1 MPFNFYKESDTRLRL
16 NRFARLGTWYI
27 LALSI
32 VATVIIT
39 GQVLIQR
46 HLKNQQS
53 DSHIINVAGKQRML
67 SQKITKLVLLIH
79 DNQSNSERESIL
91 NELNES
97 LRLWK
102 FSQEGLL
109 YGSDSL
115 QLAGQNTPEVV
126 RLIAKTNTPFARMY
140 VKATS
145 ILSLL
150 EADPDTAYILLQPL
164 VADVLSAESSFL
176 NGMENVVLQ
185 YDKEARDKIAWLS
198 NLEYSLLIISLLVI
212 AIEIIFIFRPT
223 AIHVNNAINKLVVS
237 EKNSK
242 RLTKEIRM
250 VYASLEKSYEQISQI
265 NKPIDNPR
273 IYAKS
278 DKGGNVIF
286 ISPSFTELSGR
297 STFSSSMRLSD
308 LFTGLDRPDDWM
320 DEWIDTLSENKQW
333 QGDIHFKDVNNKI
346 CWVAITIIPV
356 YNEKNEIEEWAM
368 MGSEITRRKTAEQ
381 SMDLKNQAKIEKQ
394 INQQKFR
401 SVLILEGQEE
411 ERKRIAMDIH
421 DGIGQMLTSLKY
433 HLESIDLNAQ
443 ESATRKL
450 GEIDQLIKQVIKEV
464 RKVTFNLKPPVL
476 GDYGLNAAL
485 SVFVKEIAKLVDAR
499 LEYRT
504 EGEIERLPQKVE
516 NNVFRITQE
525 AINNSIKYSGA
536 EVIEVILKQV
546 GDEVIVIVKDE
557 GKGFDTKI
565 VEERSVNIES
575 GRGLFNMYERTEY
588 INGTLEIDSRPGK
601 GTTVKL
607 NVPVKAAITI
617 E

>member
-1 MPFNFYKESDTRLRL
+1 MPFDFYKESDTRLRL

-32 VATVIIT
+32 VATIIIT

-79 DNQSNSERESIL
+79 DNQPIDERQSLL
-91 NELNES
+91 NELKES

-109 YGSDSL
+109 HGNDSL
-115 QLAGQNTPEVV
+115 QLGGKNSKEVV
-126 RLIAKTNTPFARMY
+126 QLIEKTNAPFERMHLR
-140 VKATS
+140 ATT
-145 ILSLL
+145 IISLL
-150 EADPDTAYILLQPL
+150 GADLETPYILLQPL
-164 VADVLSAESSFL
+164 VTDVFSEESSFL
-176 NGMENVVLQ
+176 KGMEEVVLQ
-185 YDKEARDKIAWLS
+185 YDKEASDKIAWLS
-198 NLEYSLLIISLLVI
+198 DLEYGLLIVSLLVI

-237 EKNSK
+237 EKNAK
-242 RLTKEIRM
+242 RMANEIRM
-250 VYASLEKSYEQISQI
+250 LYASLEKSYEQISQI
-265 NKPIDNPR
+265 NQPIDNPR
-273 IYAKS
+273 IYAKT

-286 ISPSFTELSGR
+286 ISPSFTELSGK
-297 STFSSSMRLSD
+297 SILPSSMRLCD

-320 DEWIDTLSENKQW
+320 DEWIDSLSENKQW
-333 QGDIHFKDVNNKI
+333 QGEIHFKDVNNKT
-346 CWVAITIIPV
+346 CWLAITIIPV
-356 YNEKNEIEEWAM
+356 YNDKNEIEEWAM

-381 SMDLKNQAKIEKQ
+381 SMDMKNQAKIEKQ

-450 GEIDQLIKQVIKEV
+450 DEIDQLIKQVIKEV

-476 GDYGLNAAL
+476 GDYGLKAAL
-485 SVFVKEIAKLVDAR
+485 SVFVKEIGKLVDAR

-504 EGEIERLPQKVE
+504 EGDIERLPQKVE
-516 NNVFRITQE
+516 NNIFRIAQE

-536 EVIEVILKQV
+536 EVIEVLLKQK
-546 GDEVIVIVKDE
+546 GDEVIVMVKDE

-565 VEERSVNIES
+565 VEERSINIES

-588 INGTLEIDSRPGK
+588 INGSLEIDSRPGK
-601 GTTVKL
+601 GTIVKL
-607 NVPVKAAITI
+607 NVPIKTAITL